1 MARKQQSQGT
11 CLFCGR
17 EMTKGG
23 MSRHLPACPE
33 RKQVIAKAEESGRP
47 KEHLYHLRL
56 QDAWGGEFWLD
67 LEMRGSATL
76 EALDR
81 YLRAIW
87 LECCGHL
94 SEFAFQAW
102 KDTIPMSRRV
112 RDLFQPGMELVHLY
126 DFGTT
131 SETAIQ
137 VKAAREG
144 APLSDHPIF
153 LMARNQ
159 PPSWRCMECDERANW
174 LCMECVYELD
184 KPGTLCDE
192 HMDEHPHNAYG
203 RPLPLVNS
211 PRVGMCGYTGPAKPP
226 Y

>member
-1 MARKQQSQGT
+1 MARRPQSQGT

-17 EMTKGG
+17 EMAKGG
-23 MSRHLPACPE
+23 LSRHLPACSE
-33 RKQVIAKAEESGRP
+33 REQAIAKAEESGRP
-47 KEHLYHLRL
+47 QEELYHLRV
-56 QDAWGGEFWLD
+56 QDTWDGVFWLD

-76 EALDR
+76 KDLDR

-87 LECCGHL
+87 LECCGHM

-102 KDTIPMSRRV
+102 EDEIPMSRRA
-112 RDLFQPGMELVHLY
+112 RDLFEPGMELVHLY

-137 VKAAREG
+137 VKGVRKG
-144 APLSDHPIF
+144 RPLSDHPIF

-159 PPSWRCMECDERANW
+159 QPPWSCMECDKPAKW

-184 KPGTLCDE
+184 EPGTLCDE
-192 HMDEHPHNAYG
+192 HADEHPHDEYG
-203 RPLPLVNS
+203 DPQPLVNS
-211 PRVGMCGYTGPAKPP
+211 PRVGMCGYSGPATPP

>member
-1 MARKQQSQGT
+1 MVRRQQSQGT

-33 RKQVIAKAEESGRP
+33 RKQAIANAEESGRP
-47 KEHLYHLRL
+47 KEQLYHLRL

-67 LEMRGSATL
+67 LEMRGSAIL
-76 EALDR
+76 AALDR

-102 KDTIPMSRRV
+102 KDTIPMSRRA

-137 VKAAREG
+137 VKAVREG
-144 APLSDHPIF
+144 APLSAHPIF

-203 RPLPLVNS
+203 EPLPLVNS